1 MTSCPVTET
10 LAPVITPY
18 IIGLTAVPANR
29 TQHSK
34 PHLNRIPN
42 PPPPQPFFTSKG
54 KQTLSGLKRQYER
67 VQDVGVLLRNQN
79 LLYRGKQFILLWC
92 NILSSHRNVFIF
104 TQRMH
109 NVQKGSLGNN

>member
-1 MTSCPVTET
+1 MTSCPVTGT

-18 IIGLTAVPANR
+18 IIALTAVPANR

-34 PHLNRIPN
+34 RHLNRIPN

-54 KQTLSGLKRQYER
+54 KQTLSGLKRKYER

-79 LLYRGKQFILLWC
+79 LLNRGKQFILLWC
-92 NILSSHRNVFIF
+92 NILSSHRNVFIY

-109 NVQKGSLGNN
+109 NIQKGSLGNN